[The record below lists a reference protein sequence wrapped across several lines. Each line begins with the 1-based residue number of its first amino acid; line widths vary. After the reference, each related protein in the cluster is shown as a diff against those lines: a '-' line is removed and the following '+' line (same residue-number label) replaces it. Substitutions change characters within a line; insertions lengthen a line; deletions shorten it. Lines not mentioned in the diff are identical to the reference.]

1 MCTYA
6 RTVFQCQHQAWGRLL
21 KLCRVA
27 EEQQAGSLPGSCAL
41 RMPHGLHSRR
51 VPRQCDK
58 CSDLDRKRSL
68 LRAKLDECHELC
80 RRHST
85 DVDLFGTDGDVV
97 VVAAY
102 KENRRLRDSGGDY
115 GVRRRSTMGGS
126 GLGLGLDQT
135 PSADVRLFG

>member
-21 KLCRVA
+21 KLCPVA
-27 EEQQAGSLPGSCAL
+27 REQQAGSLPGSCAL

-68 LRAKLDECHELC
+68 LRAKLDECRELC

-85 DVDLFGTDGDVV
+85 DVRLLSPV
-97 VVAAY
+97 
-102 KENRRLRDSGGDY
+102 RRRARDSGGGDLYDY
-115 GVRRRSTMGGS
+115 GVRRRSAM
-126 GLGLGLDQT
+126 GLGLDQT
-135 PSADVRLFG
+135 SFVG